1 MGAVHL
7 NLKSKRRTTKAVFL
21 IKQNTLEV
29 NMETE
34 FIPVTNIDITVPKT
48 DIPKSDSFS
57 AEPDNT
63 AEKLRTLTDH
73 IENCDL

>member
-1 MGAVHL
+1 MPSDDRKKKTAKL
-7 NLKSKRRTTKAVFL
+7 SLQKNRCK
-21 IKQNTLEV
+21 LEV

>member
-1 MGAVHL
+1 ML
-7 NLKSKRRTTKAVFL
+7 RRNAEYRRGFPAAK
-21 IKQNTLEV
+21 LEV

-63 AEKLRTLTDH
+63 AEKLRTLADH

>member
-1 MGAVHL
+1 MP
-7 NLKSKRRTTKAVFL
+7 SDDRKRKTAKL
-21 IKQNTLEV
+21 SLQKNHCKLEV

-63 AEKLRTLTDH
+63 AEKLRTLADH